1 MQSSAKTVDEYMK
14 TVPVNRYSDLERI
27 RSLCLNILKGF
38 DESMMYGMPVYSRS
52 SEPEISFNSQK
63 NYISFYVLNTMAMR
77 DFRSR
82 LPKGTGKSCI
92 RYTKMSDA
100 DFLLLEE
107 ILKSIVK
114 VTPSSC

>member
-14 TVPVNRYSDLERI
+14 TVPAGRSRDLERI

-38 DESMMYGMPVYSRS
+38 DENMMYGMPVYLRNN
-52 SEPEISFNSQK
+52 EPEISFNSQK
-63 NYISFYVLNTMAMR
+63 NYISFYVLNTVAMK

-107 ILKSIVK
+107 ILRSIVN
-114 VTPSSC
+114 VSPSSC